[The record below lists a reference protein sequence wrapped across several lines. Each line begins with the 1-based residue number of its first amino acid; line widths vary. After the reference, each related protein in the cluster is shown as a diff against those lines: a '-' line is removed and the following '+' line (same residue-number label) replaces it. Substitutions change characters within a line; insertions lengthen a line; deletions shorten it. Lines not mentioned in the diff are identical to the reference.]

1 MKATYKIRVRLE
13 PDEEGF
19 HVWVP
24 TLPGCHSWGRTK
36 EEALANIRGAAE
48 LYLESM
54 IAHRDPIPLEAHE
67 PSKEPK
73 GEELTL
79 TKKK

>member
-1 MKATYKIRVRLE
+1 MEVIYKIRVRFE
-13 PDEEGF
+13 PDEGGF

-24 TLPGCHSWGRTK
+24 ALPGCHSWGRTK
-36 EEALANIRGAAE
+36 EEALANIKEAAA

-54 IAHRDPIPLEAHE
+54 IAHGEPIPIEFHE
-67 PSKEPK
+67 PSEEPE

-79 TKKK
+79 SV